1 MGAEVTTV
9 APCEKLAPFVIVV
22 RSRQETTQMPLRILL
37 ADDAPAVREAVK
49 SLLEQAGFEVVGAA
63 ADGREAVRMAGV
75 ACPDVA
81 VLDFSMP
88 ELDGLEV
95 TRELHQLC
103 PRTPV
108 ILLTQHAEEHQIHKA
123 FSAGVRGYVL
133 KTHAVDDLPLAI
145 EVVSRGGGFLSSSL
159 RLNSNDCDLPTLP
172 SRQSR

>member
-1 MGAEVTTV
+1 M
-9 APCEKLAPFVIVV
+9 
-22 RSRQETTQMPLRILL
+22 SLRILL
-37 ADDAPAVREAVK
+37 ADDAPAVRQIVK

-81 VLDFSMP
+81 VLDLSMP

-103 PRTPV
+103 PGTPV
-108 ILLTQHAEEHQIHKA
+108 ILLTQHAEQYQIQKA

-133 KTHAVDDLPLAI
+133 KTHAVEDLPRAI
-145 EVVSRGGGFLSSSL
+145 EVVSRGGKFLSPSI
-159 RLNSNDCDLPTLP
+159 RLNPNDCDLP
-172 SRQSR
+172 SRR